1 MKIVA
6 LLIALLANSFMSPG
20 GWRSARGFNR
30 YASALQQRLL
40 PMGLWDRALGV
51 AMLLVPMMLPVL
63 ILQLLTANVL
73 FGLVWL
79 ILSVLAL
86 CFAFGGGETIEAEL
100 AHFLSAWRQGDEE
113 LARAGLVAL
122 RSGQPADDLAFDAM
136 PEAAASAIVLRA
148 RTRLFAPVFWFM
160 IFGPVGAVGY
170 RLVVLASAFADSY
183 DNTGPQFCFS
193 VERLVFWLD
202 WLPNRLLVL
211 ALALAGH
218 FSWAWSCWEQSEG
231 QADEV
236 RLTTTSAGAVG
247 LPPATDEAPR
257 DFTSEAVADTH
268 ALLRR
273 ALYVWIAFV
282 AALVLFGLG

>member
-1 MKIVA
+1 MKI
-6 LLIALLANSFMSPG
+6 IALLLALLVNSFMSPG
-20 GWRSARGFNR
+20 GWRSASGFNR
-30 YASALQQRLL
+30 YASWLQQRLL
-40 PMGLWDRALGV
+40 PMGLWDKALGAAV
-51 AMLLVPMMLPVL
+51 LLVPMVLPVL
-63 ILQLLTANVL
+63 ILQILSANLL

-79 ILSVLAL
+79 VLSVLAL

-122 RSGQPADDLAFDAM
+122 QSGQPADDLAFDAM
-136 PEAAASAIVLRA
+136 PEAAAGAIVLRA

-160 IFGPVGAVGY
+160 ILGPVGAVGY
-170 RLVVLASAFADSY
+170 RFVVLARAFADSH

-193 VERLVFWLD
+193 VERLLFWLD
-202 WLPNRLLVL
+202 WLPNRLLVM

-218 FSWAWSCWEQSEG
+218 FSWAWSRWEQSED
-231 QADEV
+231 QEDER
-236 RLTTTSAGAVG
+236 RLISASVGAVG
-247 LPPATDEAPR
+247 LPPEADQAPR
-257 DFTSEAVADTH
+257 DFTTEAVEDTH

-282 AALVLFGLG
+282 AALVLFGLR